1 MRQSS
6 ALVELLRLALHVA
19 NFMNAGSARQA
30 RAIQLKSLE
39 KFAAVKGI
47 GAAATAQA
55 GAAAAAPLSLGF
67 GSHDFEDAAAA
78 EVPCPAYASKSLMH
92 FVAHL
97 SLTLAPSCVALSA
110 ELPSLERA
118 AAVDLAALDG
128 TLKDTAANLQA
139 AKAEADL
146 WCKDAGDA
154 TARTDAAAAAAAGA
168 ASRPTS
174 GYALHM
180 GAPAGVLELR
190 AALARAE
197 QAVAAVGHNRR
208 GASQLA
214 AAALAW
220 LGEPGAGDAALASS
234 DSATSSSSSAGSAA
248 ALQDF
253 LATALGVSRAFAAA
267 VGDNAAAADAESRR
281 QKKLAAEAEVKR
293 LKEEAHARAVA
304 AQDAA
309 AARFAATEEA
319 AHRGGGEGRS
329 SISDNGGS
337 RSSGGGGLGRGSSA
351 DLSANRWGAVRSA
364 AVSGKLKRG
373 SSRTSIG
380 GSGARAAARGGR
392 KDAFAGGGGGL
403 FGALS
408 KMRTH
413 IVGKAGGG
421 KGDSES
427 SEEDGDDL
435 WRSSESDDD

>member
-1 MRQSS
+1 VRQSS

-146 WCKDAGDA
+146 WCKDADDA
-154 TARTDAAAAAAAGA
+154 TARTHAAAAAAGA

-174 GYALHM
+174 GYALLM

-234 DSATSSSSSAGSAA
+234 DSATSSSSSSAGSAA
-248 ALQDF
+248 AVQDF

-413 IVGKAGGG
+413 IVGKAGRG